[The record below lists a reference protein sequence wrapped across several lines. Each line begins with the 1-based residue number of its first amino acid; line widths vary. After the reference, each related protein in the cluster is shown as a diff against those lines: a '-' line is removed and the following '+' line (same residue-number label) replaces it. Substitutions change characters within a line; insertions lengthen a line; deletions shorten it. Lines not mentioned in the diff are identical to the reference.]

1 MKTVRNR
8 RIRRGA
14 LAALSATALAT
25 FAAAAALLPAGSGE
39 AAAARADT
47 RSTKPF
53 VVVGLTDRQRL
64 VAFRSN
70 RPNRVQK
77 LGRVSGLVGDRA
89 LIGIDCRVKDSK
101 LYGVGDQGGVYRIRL
116 RDARATKVS
125 QLTVPLQGTLFDI
138 DWNPAAN
145 LLRIVSDTGQNLRHN
160 LDNAAA
166 PIRVGQT
173 AADANLS
180 IPPDVPVATGV
191 TGAAYTNNDNDP
203 VTATTLFA
211 LDTSR
216 DQVAIQSPANAG
228 LRPASWESSRTATP
242 ASTSI
247 TPPGAGAQRATG
259 SPRSRSTAPA
269 SSTGST
275 CSPAVRAR
283 SAPSRPTGRSPTSP
297 QAFDRTSSR
306 AFSAAQPI
314 ANETARS
321 RTKAARGHRAPRAAQ
336 PI

>member
-8 RIRRGA
+8 RIRRGG

-39 AAAARADT
+39 AAAARADA
-47 RSTKPF
+47 RSAKPF

-70 RPNRVQK
+70 QPNRVQR

-116 RDARATKVS
+116 RDARATRVS
-125 QLTVPLQGTLFDI
+125 QLTVPLQGTRFDI

-145 LLRIVSDTGQNLRHN
+145 LLRIVSDTGQNVRHN

-166 PIRVGQT
+166 PIPVGQT

-228 LRPASWESSRTATP
+228 LLA
-242 ASTSI
+242 
-247 TPPGAGAQRATG
+247 
-259 SPRSRSTAPA
+259 
-269 SSTGST
+269 
-275 CSPAVRAR
+275 
-283 SAPSRPTGRSPTSP
+283 PTGLLGVRPNGDAGFDIHYASQSRGAKGYGLASL
-297 QAFDRTSSR
+297 QVNGSRKLYRINLLAGSASKIGAFPADRQVTDL
-306 AFSAAQPI
+306 
-314 ANETARS
+314 TAGFRQDELEGVLGCP
-321 RTKAARGHRAPRAAQ
+321 ADC
-336 PI
+336 